1 MKINKTIKLGL
12 SLFAVS
18 ASPILADYDD
28 DGTDYSKAK
37 TEKWSEDRTNDYVQM
52 ASSFACIISKSRPDV
67 LFNNSYETLISEVD
81 CGLTD
86 EETNDSG
93 VSNRGILSSAIM
105 KTSRASNTSPQEG
118 TFWFNAQGRCKIYW

>member
-12 SLFAVS
+12 SVFAIS

-28 DGTDYSKAK
+28 VGTDYSKAT

-52 ASSFACIISKSRPDV
+52 ASSFACIIAKSRPDV
-67 LFNNSYETLISEVD
+67 LFNNSYESLISEVG
-81 CGLTD
+81 CGLAD

-93 VSNRGILSSAIM
+93 VSNREYTIF
-105 KTSRASNTSPQEG
+105 SNIENIQSL
-118 TFWFNAQGRCKIYW
+118 

>member
-12 SLFAVS
+12 SVFVIS

-28 DGTDYSKAK
+28 VGTDYSKAT
-37 TEKWSEDRTNDYVQM
+37 TEKWSEDRTNDYVEM

-81 CGLTD
+81 CGLTA
-86 EETNDSG
+86 EETNELAACQEPMIDS
-93 VSNRGILSSAIM
+93 
-105 KTSRASNTSPQEG
+105 
-118 TFWFNAQGRCKIYW
+118 C